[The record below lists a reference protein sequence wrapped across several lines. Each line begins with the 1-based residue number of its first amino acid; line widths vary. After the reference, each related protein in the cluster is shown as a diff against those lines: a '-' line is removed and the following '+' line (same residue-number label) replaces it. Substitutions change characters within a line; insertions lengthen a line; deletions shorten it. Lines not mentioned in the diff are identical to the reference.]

1 MYWLFIFSYTIIV
14 KGRSE
19 PMISKKSE
27 LSELVKDKK
36 PMLPMVNDAFFS
48 LFKVN

>member
-27 LSELVKDKK
+27 LSELVRTRNNAAYGKWR
-36 PMLPMVNDAFFS
+36 F
-48 LFKVN
+48 LFPI